1 MPGRRNL
8 SSRLMPVSGRGLAA
22 RRWHWPLVLIASL
35 GIAGPAQSQPNTTQ
49 PYTAPSQA
57 EPGRNQPLPA
67 PPAVSATLLDALE
80 KPGDLTL
87 QGGTLKTALF
97 TISDQW
103 GINIVAGELEGS
115 VNGVFKKAPLR
126 EILDSIL
133 LSNGYGY
140 RAVGQSLVVSKL
152 SELGQVNPFFVSA
165 TIPIAAADVSE
176 VVEGASLLTTPS
188 GQVRAIPSARSVMV
202 LDFPDRVEK
211 IRRFI
216 TAVDAATINSRGGAS
231 VHGARPLQVAYLKTH
246 HVAAADMMQL
256 LGAVLSPDGK
266 ATVMIKE
273 DRLLVVDYA
282 ENLQMVQEVVR
293 RADRPRPQVVIQA
306 LIYDISL
313 KDLEELGINWHSV
326 TNGSLAGNSVSAGGG
341 VTGGGVLNAGT
352 GSLVNSVTTIP
363 FAEGSAGGTFTLYSL
378 GNNFSMAAVAMALQN
393 ASDSRL
399 LASPNVTVL
408 DNELATIQSVS
419 EIPFQQ
425 LTQTAAG
432 GNIGTTAFK
441 EAGITLD
448 VTPKIGNDGTIEM
461 RVRPEFSRLTG
472 FTPGDNQPIIDK
484 RVATTNVRIAD
495 GQTFV
500 IGGLRQRSDVGDFKG
515 IPFLKDVRVIGPL
528 FRSRQTDIRES
539 ELMVFIRPTII
550 GYGPPLCD
558 REQRTADTIDCR
570 LNLIPQAEGCPQGQY
585 QSEPCPSFPSGG
597 ELPMPRRQVSP
608 GLQQPELQGPE
619 LDYAPLDHAPQEA
632 LPAAEEDIR
641 PMLPEQAANLRR
653 LPRIEAY
660 AAAGGTKAT
669 PERFAG
675 GLRPSY
681 DDRFRSSQEPKPG
694 DTNAE
699 ERVAEK
705 VEQPAF
711 WKRPFLR

>member
-1 MPGRRNL
+1 MPD
-8 SSRLMPVSGRGLAA
+8 SGRGPAA
-22 RRWHWPLVLIASL
+22 RRWLWPLVLLASIGL
-35 GIAGPAQSQPNTTQ
+35 ALPAQSQP
-49 PYTAPSQA
+49 YTASDQSNQQ
-57 EPGRNQPLPA
+57 RNQPLPT
-67 PPAVSATLLDALE
+67 PPAVSATLIEALE
-80 KPGDLTL
+80 KRGELTL

-115 VNGVFKKAPLR
+115 VNGVFKNAPLR

-140 RAVGQSLVVSKL
+140 RAVGESLVVSKL
-152 SELGQVNPFFVSA
+152 TELGQVNPFFVSA

-176 VVEGASLLTTPS
+176 VVQGASLLTTPN
-188 GQVRAIPSARSVMV
+188 GQVRAIPSARSVVV

-211 IRRFI
+211 IKRFI
-216 TAVDAATINSRGGAS
+216 TAVDAATVNSRGGAS
-231 VHGARPLQVAYLKTH
+231 VHGVRPLEVAYLKTH
-246 HVAAADMMQL
+246 HVHAADMMQL

-266 ATVMIKE
+266 TTVLAKE

-282 ENLQMVQEVVR
+282 ENLRMVQEVVR

-313 KDLEELGINWHSV
+313 KDIEELGINWHSA
-326 TNGSLAGNSVSAGGG
+326 TNGGLAGNAVSAGGA
-341 VTGGGVLNAGT
+341 VTGGGVMGSGT
-352 GSLVNSVTTIP
+352 GSLVNSVTTVP
-363 FAEGSAGGTFTLYSL
+363 FAEGAAGGTFTLYSL
-378 GNNFSMAAVAMALQN
+378 NNNFNMAAVAMALQN

-461 RVRPEFSRLTG
+461 QVRPEFSRLTG

-570 LNLIPQAEGCPQGQY
+570 LNLIPQAEGCPPGY
-585 QSEPCPSFPSGG
+585 CPSCPSEG
-597 ELPMPRRQVSP
+597 EMATPMRQVSP
-608 GLQQPELQGPE
+608 GLQQPEFQGPE
-619 LDYAPLDHAPQEA
+619 LDYAPQEA
-632 LPAAEEDIR
+632 LPAGEEDIR
-641 PMLPEQAANLRR
+641 PLLPEQAASLRR
-653 LPRIEAY
+653 LPRVQAY
-660 AAAGGTKAT
+660 AAAGDAKAS

-675 GLRPSY
+675 GLRPGY
-681 DDRFRSSQEPKPG
+681 DDRYRSSKEPTPEDQK
-694 DTNAE
+694 AE
-699 ERVAEK
+699 QRVAEK
-705 VEQPAF
+705 VKEPAF